1 MYHYKE
7 KGIISSE
14 SVQVS
19 IAGSLNVNKKVI
31 SFPTFAKAI
40 SIKTL
45 RLLGSKRKWKN
56 KSARDRVDEFVP
68 IIFKKNMSTG
78 NSIWEIIF

>member
-1 MYHYKE
+1 MCHYKE

-19 IAGSLNVNKKVI
+19 TAGSLNVNKKVM
-31 SFPTFAKAI
+31 SFPNFAKAI

-56 KSARDRVDEFVP
+56 KSTRDRVDELVP

-78 NSIWEIIF
+78 NSIWKIIF

>member
-45 RLLGSKRKWKN
+45 RLLGSKRK
-56 KSARDRVDEFVP
+56 
-68 IIFKKNMSTG
+68 
-78 NSIWEIIF
+78 

>member
-1 MYHYKE
+1 MDHYKE

-19 IAGSLNVNKKVI
+19 TAGSLNVNKEVM
-31 SFPTFAKAI
+31 SFPSFAKAI
-40 SIKTL
+40 SVKTL

-56 KSARDRVDEFVP
+56 KSTRDIVDELVP

-78 NSIWEIIF
+78 NSIRKIIF

>member
-45 RLLGSKRKWKN
+45 RLLGSKRN
-56 KSARDRVDEFVP
+56 ERTNLLETELMNLSL
-68 IIFKKNMSTG
+68 
-78 NSIWEIIF
+78 